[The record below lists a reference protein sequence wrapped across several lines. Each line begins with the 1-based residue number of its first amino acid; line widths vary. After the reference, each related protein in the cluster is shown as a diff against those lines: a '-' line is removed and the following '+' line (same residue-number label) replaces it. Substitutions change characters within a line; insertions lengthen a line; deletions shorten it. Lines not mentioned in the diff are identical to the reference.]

1 MSDSPLLFETVTRVV
16 AGTLSTNDAASV
28 DLAALFTNGRVVGFE
43 IKNTHASGDLYWT
56 GHGDTAVVTDA
67 PVLFGESSG
76 FIPSNDKTLSLIR
89 EAGVAVTYVI
99 VAVGR

>member
-1 MSDSPLLFETVTRVV
+1 MSDAPMLPDTIVRVV
-16 AGTLSTNDAASV
+16 SGTLADNNAATV
-28 DLAALFTNGRVVGFE
+28 DLAALFPGGRVVGFE

-56 GHGDTAVVTDA
+56 GHSDTAVVTDA

-76 FIPSNDKTLSLIR
+76 YIPSNDKTLSLIR